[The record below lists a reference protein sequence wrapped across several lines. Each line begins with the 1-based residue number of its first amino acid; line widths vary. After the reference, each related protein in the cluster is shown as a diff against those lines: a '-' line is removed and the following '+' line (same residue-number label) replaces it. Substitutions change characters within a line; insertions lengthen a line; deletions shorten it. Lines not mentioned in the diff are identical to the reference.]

1 MLGMK
6 NMLHV
11 IIEASGGLLE
21 ATGRRRAHRMA
32 LFSRPLVGTVGD
44 N

>member
-11 IIEASGGLLE
+11 IIEASGGLSE
-21 ATGRRRAHRMA
+21 IAGRRRAHRMA
-32 LFSRPLVGTVGD
+32 VFLSVCGTVGD